1 MDQFEDSIGAA
12 KEGMPSSLEDGA
24 ASFLEATQESGDAE
38 DDLGLQGQEADDAVY
53 TDDPVRV
60 YLREM
65 GSVPLLTRDGEVD
78 LARRMERGKFR
89 MWKAISRDS
98 NTMER
103 FLDLYDRIKRSEV
116 KLTAVVDIPH
126 HDEGPEAQAQKEKE
140 VRNQFVQVK
149 RKHNALL
156 KLEADQAKVNR
167 NLRGGRKR
175 YREINW
181 RRMRQTI
188 RVSQAIQA
196 IRLKQVVWDEWY
208 EAIRSEY
215 GELSQ
220 LAAELRELRTLPKRP
235 QNFYSRNRYLCRR
248 LRDIAGVQ
256 TTEQAQQAEQDAAAC
271 VKMIAAGEVE
281 AEKAKKALVEANLR
295 LVVSVA
301 KKYVNRGLHLLD
313 LVQEGNIGLMR
324 AAEKFEYRRGF
335 KFSTYATWWIRQAIT
350 RAIADQSRTIRI
362 PVHMNESM
370 NKFLRASRE
379 LEKELGRI
387 PTNDEIGERMEIGAE
402 KVQKLKSISRD
413 PVSLETPVGRDGE
426 SALGDL
432 IEDKWVSSPVDTVI
446 DGSVREET
454 GDVLKTLSPKEEK
467 VIKMRFGI
475 DCEREHTLE
484 EIGQEF
490 SVTRERIRQIESKAL
505 RSLRS
510 PDRIR
515 RLRAVLASKTAVN
528 VH

>member
-1 MDQFEDSIGAA
+1 MDQFEDSIGVA
-12 KEGMPSSLEDGA
+12 KEGMPSSLEEGA
-24 ASFLEATQESGDAE
+24 AGFLEATQDSSDGD
-38 DDLGLQGQEADDAVY
+38 DGLSAHSQEADDAVY

-65 GSVPLLTRDGEVD
+65 GSVPLLTREGEVD

-98 NTMER
+98 NTMQR
-103 FLDLYDRIKRSEV
+103 FLDLHESIKRGEV
-116 KLTAVVDIPH
+116 KLTSMVDIPH
-126 HDEGPEAQAQKEKE
+126 HDEGPEAQARKEKD

-156 KLEADQAKVNR
+156 KIEADQSKVNR
-167 NLRGGRKR
+167 NHRGGRKR
-175 YREINW
+175 FREMNW
-181 RRMRQTI
+181 QRMRQTI

-196 IRLKQVVWDEWY
+196 IRLKQAVWDEWH
-208 EAIRSEY
+208 EAIRKDH
-215 GELSQ
+215 GELSK
-220 LAAELRELRTLPKRP
+220 LAGELSELRALPERP
-235 QNFYSRNRYLCRR
+235 HNFHSRNRYLCKR

-256 TTEQAQQAEQDAAAC
+256 TTEHAEEAAKAASAC

-432 IEDKWVSSPVDTVI
+432 IEDKWVSSPVETVI

-510 PDRIR
+510 PDRMR
-515 RLRAVLASKTAVN
+515 RLRAVLASKTTVN
-528 VH
+528 AH